1 MDKKLKVAEFAAL
14 LGIVPKTVYKMIER
28 NEVITVTERV
38 NNRQTTLIVTNDEQ
52 IEEFRKNYGK
62 QQVNNGN
69 YYNSVT
75 ENNQSI
81 PVNTGNEY
89 LNNQNNSNLAS
100 EVIDKILTLND
111 GYYEQLNNYSDKIMS
126 INEEL
131 ISAKSNLLLLEDKRK
146 TAEGDKK
153 HWENKYFEIEA
164 EKKELLGEIEKR
176 NRIILTIVAVSC
188 TLFISGIVGLILF
201 NNTIPQK
208 ETVQQPT
215 TDQISVV
222 QPQKNEVK
230 PVAQPRD
237 KIIKK

>member
-1 MDKKLKVAEFAAL
+1 MDKKLKVAEFATL

-89 LNNQNNSNLAS
+89 SYNQDNSNLAS

-176 NRIILTIVAVSC
+176 NRIILTIITVSC
-188 TLFISGIVGLILF
+188 TLFISVIMGLILF

-215 TDQISVV
+215 TEQISVV
-222 QPQKNEVK
+222 QPQKTEVK

-237 KIIKK
+237 RIIKK

>member
-1 MDKKLKVAEFAAL
+1 MDKKLKVAEFATL

-38 NNRQTTLIVTNDEQ
+38 NNRQTTLIVTNNEQ

-62 QQVNNGN
+62 QQINNGN

-81 PVNTGNEY
+81 PVNNGNEY
-89 LNNQNNSNLAS
+89 SNNQNNSNLAS

-164 EKKELLGEIEKR
+164 EKRELLGEIEKR
-176 NRIILTIVAVSC
+176 NRIILTIITVSC
-188 TLFISGIVGLILF
+188 TLFISVIVGLILF
-201 NNTIPQK
+201 NNTILQK

-215 TDQISVV
+215 TEKTSAVQI
-222 QPQKNEVK
+222 QKNEVK
-230 PVAQPRD
+230 PIAQPRD
-237 KIIKK
+237 KTIKK

>member
-1 MDKKLKVAEFAAL
+1 MDKKLKVAEFATL

-89 LNNQNNSNLAS
+89 SNNQNNSNLAS

-176 NRIILTIVAVSC
+176 NRIILTIITVSC
-188 TLFISGIVGLILF
+188 TLFISVIMGLILF
-201 NNTIPQK
+201 NNTISQK

-215 TDQISVV
+215 TEQISVI

-230 PVAQPRD
+230 PLAQPQDR
-237 KIIKK
+237 IIKK